1 MVKFILLLLFSCSL
15 YTTKLLIPG
24 EIMKY
29 TIGIILMLIAFS
41 LSYSQEAIAIHPLK
55 ASGIEKSQAEV
66 LTDAIRTEISQLN
79 KFDIMERSEMENI
92 LKEQGFQASGACDD
106 DACALEMGKI
116 LAVRYMILG
125 NVGLLGKTY
134 SISIRLVDV
143 ATGKI
148 VRDKSE
154 YYKGEIDKLL
164 TEVVPSLSEKLV
176 DGFSNKEEDS
186 RTVNENSEGTPKK
199 KKRGGLIAGI
209 SLGVAAAAAVP
220 LVLILTSDDSEES
233 SDPTETDITIS
244 WE

>member
-1 MVKFILLLLFSCSL
+1 
-15 YTTKLLIPG
+15 
-24 EIMKY
+24 MKY
-29 TIGIILMLIAFS
+29 ILGIFLTFLFASISF
-41 LSYSQEAIAIHPLK
+41 SQEAIAIHPLK

-66 LTDAIRTEISQLN
+66 LTDAIRTEISQMN

-143 ATGKI
+143 STGKI

-164 TEVVPSLSEKLV
+164 TEVVPSLSGKLI
-176 DGFSNKEEDS
+176 DGFGETKEDS
-186 RTVNENSEGTPKK
+186 KTSADKSNGSG

-220 LVLILTSDDSEES
+220 LVILLSKDDSSES
-233 SDPTETDITIS
+233 TEPTETDITIS